1 MLVSEKMCRSLL
13 RNCNPICTKLRESV
27 APEGQEDIVKGIL
40 VLLRERNVERPEIM
54 VGLLW

>member
-13 RNCNPICTKLRESV
+13 RKLRESV